1 MSGLYTNCGVIT
13 PKLYEEILCPVLGVD
28 ITHNNISFFHHMMCN
43 WAYNI
48 ALGFQWVLVIEAD
61 NKDFLVNSLK
71 QTVPAFEP
79 TGWNIGTTA
88 DATWTDATQNIV
100 GCIFAQGATLP
111 GETASIERVGI
122 TEGSRR
128 GFINAPIMAGRQD
141 FTDLT
146 LSFLET
152 NRSFVEGVL
161 RPWSIL
167 AMHKGLIAQP
177 RNTSIKSTIHLYEL
191 AKTGPCTPNTIRKH
205 WVFKDAVPVVIYGED
220 KTQSASSDYG
230 KRQTSFAFNSYYIED
245 NGFNQF
251 AGNAMGSSGSM
262 SPPIANSNNQFAGG
276 SNATQ
281 GSPSPIPNV
290 STWGNL
296 PASSTI
302 QNGRIVNTFE
312 SQISAPQFN
321 FFTPPPQINRPP
333 LLQPG
338 MSNPPIRP
346 PFVGPPNPIQGP
358 LNISPIQGPPAPPV
372 FGPTRIP

>member
-1 MSGLYTNCGVIT
+1 VIGLYTNCGIIT
-13 PKLYEEILCPVLGVD
+13 PRYYEDIICPIQGVD
-28 ITHNNISFFHHMMCN
+28 ITHNNVSHFHHMMCN

-61 NKDFLVNSLK
+61 NKEFLVNELK

-79 TGWNIGTTA
+79 TGWNMGSTA
-88 DATWTDATQNIV
+88 DETWTDATQNIV

-111 GETASIERVGI
+111 GETASVERVGVA
-122 TEGSRR
+122 EGSRR

-191 AKTGPCTPNTIRKH
+191 AKTGTCTPNTIRKH

-230 KRQTSFAFNSYYIED
+230 KRQTSFVFNSYYIED
-245 NGFNQF
+245 NGFDQF
-251 AGNAMGSSGSM
+251 TGNSGSGGVSSAS
-262 SPPIANSNNQFAGG
+262 SPFNNRAFNPI
-276 SNATQ
+276 Q
-281 GSPSPIPNV
+281 GPPTPSPTSPNV
-290 STWGNL
+290 STFGNL
-296 PASSTI
+296 PATSTI

-312 SQISAPQFN
+312 SQIPTPQFN
-321 FFTPPPQINRPP
+321 FFTPAPQINRPP

-338 MSNPPIRP
+338 MSNPPP
-346 PFVGPPNPIQGP
+346 QQPLPEPF
-358 LNISPIQGPPAPPV
+358 
-372 FGPTRIP
+372 RIP